1 MKLDLETHDVMR
13 IVATLVDKLRPVIK
27 SVVRETVEEA
37 IASAGSVRRGIR
49 YLDKRQVAEKF
60 GISARGVDRLEER
73 GEIPRRRQLG
83 GRRVGW
89 LEHECDEALLN
100 RPLGVGGAPAP
111 NDPTSG

>member
-1 MKLDLETHDVMR
+1 MKLDLETRDIAS
-13 IVATLVDKLRPVIK
+13 IVGALVDKLRPVIK
-27 SVVRETVEEA
+27 SIVKDTVEEA
-37 IASAGSVRRGIR
+37 ITSSGGVRPEVR
-49 YLDKRQVAEKF
+49 YLNKRQVAAKF

-100 RPLGVGGAPAP
+100 RPLGIGGAPVP
-111 NDPTSG
+111 NDPTSE